1 METEVMWGVASQV
14 WVMVSA
20 ALVLLMT
27 PGLAFFYGGL
37 SRARSAINMMMM
49 SFGAMG
55 LVAVAW
61 VLWGYSMS
69 GGGTSL
75 AGVVADPV
83 TAFGLLGVSG
93 EDLIKVGYASTF
105 AIIAV
110 ALISG
115 AVADRARFKAWLVF
129 APLWVTLV
137 YTPLAFM
144 VWGGGLLGAD
154 GAIGALVGPA
164 LDFAGGL
171 VVHMAAGVG
180 ALVLA
185 MTIGRRAGFAPS
197 LHRPHNVPFV
207 MLGAALLWFGWF
219 GFNAGA
225 ATSLAEGGLI
235 WINTLVAPGAGLVA
249 WLITEQLRTGRM
261 TSVGAASGIVAGLVA
276 ITPACAYVTPL
287 GALVIGAVA
296 GVLCC
301 YAVDVKFRLGIDD
314 SLDVVGLHY
323 VAGLWGTVSIG
334 LLAVP
339 QADGRAGLLLGGGA
353 SLLVAQAVAVLVTTV
368 FAAAVTALIAWGIH
382 RTMGFRISAEE
393 EVAGIDLAEH
403 QESAYDLLVPAY
415 SGAGEE
421 AGRR

>member
-1 METEVMWGVASQV
+1 MDTDAMWGVASQV
-14 WVMVSA
+14 WVMASA

-55 LVAVAW
+55 MVAIAW

-69 GGGTSL
+69 GGGVSL
-75 AGVVADPV
+75 GGILADPV
-83 TAFGLLGVSG
+83 TAFGLVGVPG
-93 EDLIKVGYASTF
+93 EDLGGVGYAATF

-115 AVADRARFKAWLVF
+115 AVADRARFKAWMVF

-137 YTPLAFM
+137 YAPLAFM
-144 VWGGGLLGAD
+144 VWGGGLLGPD
-154 GAIGALVGPA
+154 GAIGSAVGHA

-197 LHRPHNVPFV
+197 LHRPHSIPFV

-225 ATSLAEGGLI
+225 AGSLAEAGLI
-235 WINTLVAPGAGLVA
+235 WVNTLVAPGAGMLA
-249 WLITEQLRTGRM
+249 WLVTEQLRDRRM
-261 TSVGAASGIVAGLVA
+261 TSVGAASGMVAGLVA
-276 ITPACAYVTPL
+276 ITPACAYVTPV
-287 GALVIGAVA
+287 GALAIGAVA

-301 YAVDVKFRLGIDD
+301 YAVVVKFRLGIDD

-323 VAGLWGTVSIG
+323 VAGLWGTLAIG
-334 LLAVP
+334 VLAVSQP
-339 QADGRAGLLLGGGA
+339 DGRAGLLYGGGG
-353 SLLVAQAVAVLVTTV
+353 SLLLAQTVAVLVVTV
-368 FAAAVTALIAWGIH
+368 YAAAVTALIAWGIH
-382 RTMGFRISAEE
+382 RVIGFRISAEE
-393 EVAGIDLAEH
+393 ELGGIDLSEH
-403 QESAYDLLVPAY
+403 RESAYDLLTPAY
-415 SGAGEE
+415 SGEGEE